1 MDFVWDAVVAVA
13 SVIPLAFALFSWR
26 RSSGVDARIPY
37 GACLPPG
44 PRGLPLVGNV
54 TTLLGNLTP
63 QKAFAWSQTRGP
75 VIRIKAG
82 FAQYIILN
90 DLHSIRRFLN
100 HNDILYRCRSFV
112 FSDSLD
118 IGFARYEGKLWDEN
132 RRFSLKVLREIG
144 FGKAA
149 MKDIFDEGCDRLVS
163 RIAESEGNP
172 IDLFELILA
181 SISDNIGMFVFGRR
195 YSFGHHEH
203 RHLSRALRQEFS
215 ASRDPS
221 ALDSLPAFVT
231 TLARLLPF
239 TRAANLLVAVQSIQA
254 FLSSLIG
261 NAGSFVLAGSSTVAA
276 VLVRLLLVL
285 ATNVDTVQ
293 DHIHREID
301 DFIGN
306 ARQPHWED
314 RHLTPYTLATIWE
327 AHRWDPLLP
336 LGAPRR

>member
-1 MDFVWDAVVAVA
+1 M
-13 SVIPLAFALFSWR
+13 LK
-26 RSSGVDARIPY
+26 
-37 GACLPPG
+37 
-44 PRGLPLVGNV
+44 
-54 TTLLGNLTP
+54 
-63 QKAFAWSQTRGP
+63 KAFAWSQTHGP

-90 DLHSIRRFLN
+90 DLDSIKRFLN
-100 HNDILYRCRSFV
+100 HKDILYRCRSFL

-149 MKDIFDEGCDRLVS
+149 MKDIFHEGCDRLVN

-172 IDLFELILA
+172 IDLSELILA

-195 YSFGHHEH
+195 YSFGHREL
-203 RHLSRALRQEFS
+203 RHLSRALRKEFS

-221 ALDSLPAFVT
+221 SLDSLPAFVT
-231 TLARLLPF
+231 TLARTGSIHARGQF
-239 TRAANLLVAVQSIQA
+239 ARGCAVDSSI
-254 FLSSLIG
+254 LSSLIG
-261 NAGSFVLAGSSTVAA
+261 NAGSFVLAGGSTVAA

-293 DHIHREID
+293 DRIHREID

-306 ARQPHWED
+306 ARQPNWED
-314 RHLTPYTLATIWE
+314 RHFTPYTLATIWE

>member
-1 MDFVWDAVVAVA
+1 
-13 SVIPLAFALFSWR
+13 
-26 RSSGVDARIPY
+26 
-37 GACLPPG
+37 
-44 PRGLPLVGNV
+44 
-54 TTLLGNLTP
+54 
-63 QKAFAWSQTRGP
+63 
-75 VIRIKAG
+75 
-82 FAQYIILN
+82 
-90 DLHSIRRFLN
+90 
-100 HNDILYRCRSFV
+100 
-112 FSDSLD
+112 
-118 IGFARYEGKLWDEN
+118 FARYEGKLWDDN

-149 MKDIFDEGCDRLVS
+149 MKDIFHEGCDRLVNH
-163 RIAESEGNP
+163 IAESEGNP
-172 IDLFELILA
+172 IDLSELILA

-203 RHLSRALRQEFS
+203 RHLSRALRKEFS

-221 ALDSLPAFVT
+221 ALDSLPAFIT

-254 FLSSLIG
+254 FVSRHLPQHLVAYRSGADQDFMDAYLRKCDEGDYDIKSQYSMSSLIG
-261 NAGSFVLAGSSTVAA
+261 NAGSFVLAGGSTVAA

-293 DHIHREID
+293 DRIQREID

-306 ARQPHWED
+306 ARQPNWED
-314 RHLTPYTLATIWE
+314 RHFTPYTLATIWE